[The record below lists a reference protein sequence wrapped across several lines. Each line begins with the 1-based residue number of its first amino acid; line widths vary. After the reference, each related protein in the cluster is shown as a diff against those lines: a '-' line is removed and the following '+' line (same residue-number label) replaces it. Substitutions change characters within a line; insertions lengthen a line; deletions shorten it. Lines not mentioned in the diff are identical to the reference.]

1 MKRRSAWLIL
11 IAGIAIADGFLKYEA
26 LNRFVLSVPR
36 SNGAFAAFGLHK
48 NPGILFDLP
57 VPQPL
62 VWTAT
67 LMLVGVLGRMAWL
80 ERTRNPLFTFGAVV
94 TIIGAAGNFFDRLL
108 HNFTTDYLLFFT
120 GAAIN
125 LSDLI
130 IIGGLLVLIH
140 SHTLTKRKK
149 HD

>member
-1 MKRRSAWLIL
+1 M
-11 IAGIAIADGFLKYEA
+11 ADGLLKHEA
-26 LNRFVLSVPR
+26 LNRFALSVSR
-36 SNGAFAAFGLHK
+36 QNGAFMAFGLHK

-62 VWTAT
+62 VWIAT
-67 LMLVGVLGRMAWL
+67 LILVGILGRMAWF

-94 TIIGAAGNFFDRLL
+94 TIVGAAGNFFDRLL
-108 HNFTTDYLLFFT
+108 NGFTTDYLLFFT

-130 IIGGLLVLIH
+130 IIGGLLTLIH
-140 SHTLTKRKK
+140 SHTLTKGKK
-149 HD
+149 RG

>member
-1 MKRRSAWLIL
+1 MKRRWPWLLL

-26 LNRFVLSVPR
+26 LNRFATSVPR
-36 SNGAFAAFGLHK
+36 PNGAFATFGLHK
-48 NPGILFDLP
+48 NPGILFDVP

-67 LMLVGVLGRMAWL
+67 LIVIGIFVRMAWR
-80 ERTRNPLFTFGAVV
+80 ERIQNPLFTFGAVI
-94 TIIGAAGNFFDRLL
+94 TIIGAVGNFFDRLL
-108 HNFTTDYLLFFT
+108 NDFTTDYLLFFT

-130 IIGGLLVLIH
+130 IIGGLLVIIH
-140 SHTLTKRKK
+140 SRTLTKRKK
-149 HD
+149 CD